1 MTQPRAGI
9 VYGVHPVEEAL
20 RSGRPI
26 ETLYLAEGARGGRL
40 RAIEELARGRGV
52 AVRRLDARALDRM
65 AAGGVHQGVAA
76 EVGARPAAELED
88 VLAGLAGRAEALLV
102 VLDGVQDPHN
112 LGAVVRNAALTGAA
126 AVLIPK
132 DRSAGVTPVVEK
144 VAAGGLEHVPV
155 VRVGNVVQTLRKLKD
170 DEGFWI
176 FGAAGDAGA
185 EDYDRVDFSG
195 RVALVLGEE
204 HGGLRRLTREHCDRL
219 VRIPSTGVIDSFN
232 LATASGIILARIYGE
247 RRRAPTDNC

>member
-1 MTQPRAGI
+1 MRSGI
-9 VYGVHPVEEAL
+9 LFGVHPVEEAL

-26 ETLYLAEGARGGRL
+26 EVLHLADNARGGRL
-40 RAIEELARGRGV
+40 RAIEELARARGV
-52 AVRRLDARALDRM
+52 AVRRLDPRALDRL
-65 AAGGVHQGVAA
+65 AGGGVHQGVVA
-76 EVGARPAAELED
+76 EVAARAAIGLDD
-88 VLAGLAGRAEALLV
+88 VLAGLAGRKEALLV

-132 DRSAGVTPVVEK
+132 DRSASVTPVVEK

-155 VRVGNVVQTLRKLKD
+155 VRVGNVAQALGRLKE
-170 DEGFWI
+170 EGFWVY
-176 FGAAGDAGA
+176 GAAGDPAA
-185 EDYDRVDFSG
+185 EDYDTVDFSG

-204 HGGLRRLTREHCDRL
+204 HGGLRRLTRELCDRL

-232 LATASGIILARIYGE
+232 LGTASGIILARIFQ
-247 RRRAPTDNC
+247 RKS